1 MRYMFVSQEQE
12 LTEAMKFRMA
22 IVNGLMER
30 KIVLGRSKNDEY
42 AYS

>member
-1 MRYMFVSQEQE
+1 
-12 LTEAMKFRMA
+12 MA

-30 KIVLGRSKNDEY
+30 KIVSGRSKNDEY